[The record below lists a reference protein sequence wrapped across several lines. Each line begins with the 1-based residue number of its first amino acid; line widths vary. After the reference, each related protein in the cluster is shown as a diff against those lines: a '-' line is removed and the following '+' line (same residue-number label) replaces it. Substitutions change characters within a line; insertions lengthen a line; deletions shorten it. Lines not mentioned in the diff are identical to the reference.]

1 MVNLWISVSLLA
13 LTGWQG
19 YRLGREYGW
28 WAKAKGFTSRKT
40 KQRDVSVAPQE
51 EVTKTEGLGHSRT
64 DFNRLLTGYAP
75 APIIG
80 GENSIIT
87 VGPTDLD
94 DNLIDELPITEPGT
108 TLINLNESGLNEY
121 PEETDQVPD
130 ACSWMD
136 DEDEPLGEAEEPVGE
151 RVVALDEYVRR
162 VKTVQ
167 KKMSQL
173 SHKRQTD
180 STFMKHELGLL
191 IQTYQLDND
200 HSLDWLFHKQGED
213 PSTDYGSVFD
223 RIERLVG

>member
-1 MVNLWISVSLLA
+1 MVNLWISVSLLG

-19 YRLGREYGW
+19 YRLGRDYGW
-28 WAKAKGFTSRKT
+28 WGRSKAFTPRNGVKG
-40 KQRDVSVAPQE
+40 DGPIAPKE
-51 EVTKTEGLGHSRT
+51 EETRTEGLGHSRT
-64 DFNRLLTGYAP
+64 DFNRLLTGYSP
-75 APIIG
+75 APLSVDEIP
-80 GENSIIT
+80 IIT
-87 VGPTDLD
+87 VGQTNLDGDLME
-94 DNLIDELPITEPGT
+94 ELPITEPGT
-108 TLINLNESGLNEY
+108 TLVNLAKSEPDEY

-136 DEDEPLGEAEEPVGE
+136 DEDEPLGEAEDPVGE

-200 HSLDWLFHKQGED
+200 HSLDWLFQQQGEV